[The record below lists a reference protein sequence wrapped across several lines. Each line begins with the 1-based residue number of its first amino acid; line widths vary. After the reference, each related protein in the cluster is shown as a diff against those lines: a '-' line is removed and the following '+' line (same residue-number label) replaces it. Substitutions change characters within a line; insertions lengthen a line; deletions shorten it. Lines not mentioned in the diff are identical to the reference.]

1 MIKEERN
8 LLFFILGYNK
18 KMKDTVLFISQPIYD
33 DKICAVGI
41 AGKLFA
47 DAILLSDKYNVMHF
61 YSESGEKIIDLYKEH
76 KPKVIFYNFCSRT
89 TQWMMDTAWK
99 KHVPCK
105 HLVLDADVTQ
115 RSVDAFK
122 SENFYNFHGLVST
135 DPSLDVNFTP
145 NVYKI
150 NHIMPIAEAG
160 EYVDIGKIRIG
171 FHGSPTFNKGVL
183 DLVDF
188 VQNEF
193 DEAELVF
200 HCPLH
205 FPNNGHTPVQ
215 FMNNINAV
223 KAKINKPGIEFK
235 LTTDIISNQELVYR
249 LSQNTI
255 NCYFNQDSPYDTHGI
270 PSSAIHTA
278 LAAKRPI
285 AIRKSRASVG
295 YLDVNPSICIEDNSL
310 KTIIDN
316 GFKPLM
322 SLYEKYSPVNVC
334 HDFENIIKKVLLPPG
349 IVFSF

>member
-1 MIKEERN
+1 
-8 LLFFILGYNK
+8 
-18 KMKDTVLFISQPIYD
+18 MKDTVLFISQPIYD

-205 FPNNGHTPVQ
+205 FPNNGHTPIQ

>member
-1 MIKEERN
+1 
-8 LLFFILGYNK
+8 
-18 KMKDTVLFISQPIYD
+18 MKDTVLFISQPMYE
-33 DKICAVGI
+33 DKICAIGI
-41 AGKLFA
+41 SGKLFA

-89 TQWMMDTAWK
+89 TQWMMDTTWK

-115 RSVDAFK
+115 RSVDTFK
-122 SENFYNFHGLVST
+122 SENFYNFDGLVCT
-135 DPSLDVNFTP
+135 NHSLDVNFTP

-150 NHIMPIAEAG
+150 NNIMPIAEAG
-160 EYVDIGKIRIG
+160 EYIDTGKIRIG
-171 FHGSPTFNKGVL
+171 FHGSPTFNKGIL

-200 HCPLH
+200 HCPLY
-205 FPNNGHTPVQ
+205 FPNNGHTHIQ
-215 FMNNINAV
+215 FMENINTV
-223 KAKINKPGIEFK
+223 KTKIKKPGIEFK
-235 LTTDIISNQELVYR
+235 LTTDIISNQELVHR

-255 NCYFNQDSPYDTHGI
+255 NCYFNQDSPYNTHII
-270 PSSAIHTA
+270 PASSIHTA

-285 AIRKSRASVG
+285 AIRKSRANVG
-295 YLDVNPSICIEDNSL
+295 YLGVNPSICIEDNSL

-316 GFKPLM
+316 GFEPLM
-322 SLYEKYSPVNVC
+322 SLYEKYSPANVC